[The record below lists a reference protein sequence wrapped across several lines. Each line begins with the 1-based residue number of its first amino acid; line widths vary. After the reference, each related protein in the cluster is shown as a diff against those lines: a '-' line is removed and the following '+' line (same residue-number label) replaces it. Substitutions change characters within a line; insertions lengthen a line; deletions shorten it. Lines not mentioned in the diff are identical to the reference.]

1 MKIKEL
7 RQLFS
12 FRDLRNAVL
21 ALFVVFGG
29 LGLAAFTLYAH
40 RTDNVRLA
48 GIGATASLVFVLLI
62 LIFVVPPLAKSA
74 SAEASQMN
82 LPFEFTSGG
91 AVFLGILV
99 IVAFSAWNTGNNLLF
114 LILAFLTSAL
124 IVSFFVGNLALK
136 KIDVKMRFP
145 ETIFAGETTPIIVSL
160 HNRKR
165 FFPAF
170 SIVVEVRG
178 KEREKSVLA
187 DEIEKVLPKR
197 MAKRLS
203 RPPLIR
209 RTLDYFFYLPP
220 RTAMENRA
228 EHIFER
234 RGRFIIKDFELSTR
248 FPFAFFRHRRRL
260 PAQEVEI
267 FIFPQISPVKEDLE
281 NLPLEIGKFTVPKHG
296 FGQDLLS
303 LRDYQPSDDLRRVD
317 WKATARTR
325 RLIVRE
331 YAAEDEKRITVVF
344 DPRIRQSRKEKI
356 KSLRERIEEETGRSK
371 KQSPISK
378 RFEKGVITAASILSY
393 FADEKAEIRLIIAG
407 EKQNFGEGILHLQ
420 ESYKKLSAVES
431 NLVETVEKNSLNEM
445 LEDLSAE
452 RTDSHIFLVTTM
464 ITKDLPDETAQKIKI
479 IRFLTD
485 FRKRNVINL
494 IIFPIFVVKMP
505 PFVFVDDKIFGF
517 HHFSQT
523 NRGWQV
529 PFSCRLDN
537 PARRV
542 T

>member
-12 FRDLRNAVL
+12 FRDLKNA
-21 ALFVVFGG
+21 AIAFFVVFGG

-40 RTDNVRLA
+40 QTGDARLA
-48 GIGATASLVFVLLI
+48 GIGAAASLVFVLLI

-124 IVSFFVGNLALK
+124 IISFFVGNLALK

-145 ETIFAGETTPIIVSL
+145 ETIFAGETTPIMVSL

-165 FFPAF
+165 LFPAF

-178 KEREKSVLA
+178 REREESLFA
-187 DEIEKVLPKR
+187 EEIKRLLPKR
-197 MAKRLS
+197 IAKKLTH
-203 RPPLIR
+203 PPVVR
-209 RTLDYFFYLPP
+209 RTLDYFFYIPR
-220 RTAMENRA
+220 RTAIENRA
-228 EHIFER
+228 EHTFEK
-234 RGRFIIKDFELSTR
+234 RGRFIIKDFELTTR

-267 FIFPQISPVKEDLE
+267 FIFPKINPVTEDLE
-281 NLPLEIGKFTVPKHG
+281 NLPLEIGKFTVQKHG

-344 DPRIRQSRKEKI
+344 DPRIRRNAKEKV
-356 KSLRERIEEETGRSK
+356 KSLRERIDEESGRNK
-371 KQSPISK
+371 KQSPASK
-378 RFEKGVITAASILSY
+378 RFEKGISRAASLLSH
-393 FADEKAEIRLIIAG
+393 FADEKAETRLIIAG
-407 EKQNFGEGILHLQ
+407 EKQDFGEGIPHLQ
-420 ESYKKLSAVES
+420 ESYKSLAAAEPKI
-431 NLVETVEKNSLNEM
+431 VETVEKDSINEILTSLSE
-445 LEDLSAE
+445 E
-452 RTDSHIFLVTTM
+452 RTDSHIFFITTM
-464 ITKDLPDETAQKIKI
+464 KTGDISQEIAQKIK
-479 IRFLTD
+479 
-485 FRKRNVINL
+485 
-494 IIFPIFVVKMP
+494 VV
-505 PFVFVDDKIFGF
+505 
-517 HHFSQT
+517 
-523 NRGWQV
+523 RY
-529 PFSCRLDN
+529 
-537 PARRV
+537 
-542 T
+542 